1 MLLALYLSFSTIG
14 EVSNM
19 SKFLV
24 GNHIRKLRF
33 NHDEMTQQQL
43 ADKAGVTRQTIVALE
58 KGNYSPSLELAF
70 RIALAFNLPLEEV
83 FYYGNS
89 PNVKIQ

>member
-1 MLLALYLSFSTIG
+1 
-14 EVSNM
+14 M
-19 SKFLV
+19 SKKLV

-33 NHDEMTQQQL
+33 NHDEMTQQKL
-43 ADKAGVTRQTIVALE
+43 ADKVGVTRQTIVALE

-83 FYYGNS
+83 FFYGDNT
-89 PNVKIQ
+89 KKEEL